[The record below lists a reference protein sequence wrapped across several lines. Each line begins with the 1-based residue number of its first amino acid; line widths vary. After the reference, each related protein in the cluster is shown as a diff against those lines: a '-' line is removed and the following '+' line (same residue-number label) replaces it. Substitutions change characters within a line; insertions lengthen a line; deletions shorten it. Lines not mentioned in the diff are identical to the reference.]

1 MKKQYIKPSTKVID
15 LKQRQVLLC
24 GSGNESNSR
33 KAPSDYD
40 DEFSFIPGSPAD
52 MNRMA

>member
-1 MKKQYIKPSTKVID
+1 MQVID
-15 LKQRQVLLC
+15 LKQRQMILC
-24 GSGNESNSR
+24 GSEKSNSR

-40 DEFSFIPGSPAD
+40 DEFSFIPGGPAD

>member
-24 GSGNESNSR
+24 GSGNEKGR
-33 KAPSDYD
+33 KSPCDYD
-40 DEFSFIPGSPAD
+40 DEFAYMPRFTPDENHLG
-52 MNRMA
+52 